1 MRPVRK
7 ADNLHVTI
15 VWKSG
20 KLNVLDPRGP
30 VMELLYPL
38 YPTRATCATILF
50 SLVLIAVMLR
60 RAVLSE
66 GGTMWSSH
74 RARAVES
81 AHERRSCRSLSL
93 SEYPLQA
100 VAYRGGGGSTIPPS
114 KIVPNSTRL

>member
-1 MRPVRK
+1 M
-7 ADNLHVTI
+7 
-15 VWKSG
+15 G
-20 KLNVLDPRGP
+20 
-30 VMELLYPL
+30 LLYL
-38 YPTRATCATILF
+38 FYPTRATYAAILF

-66 GGTMWSSH
+66 SGTMWSSH

-100 VAYRGGGGSTIPPS
+100 VAYRGVSTPPVRHCPPEIPKAPQNRA
-114 KIVPNSTRL
+114 KLNPIVKTFKSR